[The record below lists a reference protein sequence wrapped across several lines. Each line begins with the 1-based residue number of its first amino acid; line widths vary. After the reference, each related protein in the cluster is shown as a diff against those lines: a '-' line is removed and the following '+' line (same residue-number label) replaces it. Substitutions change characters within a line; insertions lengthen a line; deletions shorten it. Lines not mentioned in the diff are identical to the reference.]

1 MLTIYIHYNLRLLHF
16 SITKVPRSVMKTL
29 FHRQKHNTYHTP
41 MYFLWLKN
49 VVIPNYNGC
58 KLIHIKKNV
67 FFLNFYSWNKI
78 LFSKNLNYITNFN
91 LFITSHMNF
100 QKKKKKSHGKI
111 MLYNSRHIMQGWLEL
126 PTLITKK
133 ILMIYYKNNIK

>member
-1 MLTIYIHYNLRLLHF
+1 MRVI
-16 SITKVPRSVMKTL
+16 SINNPNHTKLEDRTVKIPRVVIKTL
-29 FHRQKHNTYHTP
+29 FQPQTHNTHHTSR
-41 MYFLWLKN
+41 YFLWLEN
-49 VVIPNYNGC
+49 VVIPNYNRC
-58 KLIHIKKNV
+58 KLIHIKKMY

-100 QKKKKKSHGKI
+100 QKKKKSHGKI
-111 MLYNSRHIMQGWLEL
+111 MLYNSRHIMQVWLVL

-133 ILMIYYKNNIK
+133 ILMIYY